1 MATRRWSTFAV
12 EAASTA
18 TRGVRSRYLVARE
31 ASESGIDEDLR
42 RGRRRKISLAEEEGP
57 ARSPRNLAGG
67 ARRAIPNLGNAARVL
82 AFLCAAAAAAPA
94 AVAPERTC
102 AVHESP
108 HHVLLNT
115 PKWRGGHPLAPP
127 DVAPLHLA
135 PITTAAELLS
145 STSSSNQPS
154 VVFFCASWCTPC
166 VAAQRVV
173 DAAAAEPWGALG
185 LAFLR
190 ADGAALDSAA
200 LHNVTE
206 LPALAF
212 YDGRG
217 GNATAHLSWR
227 AAPALPEV
235 LRFVKAQLRAH
246 AAASRASREVLLAEW
261 VAGRPKAPRSSR
273 GRVASAANLLAND
286 APPIAAARR
295 QPHRRRQSHAPR
307 RRAVRS
313 RSALQLLDWVAGKPE
328 QAASRAAEEERGEL
342 LARFPSSNSSL
353 NAVSGLTKR

>member
-1 MATRRWSTFAV
+1 MPEKFLLKKKVRESVAV
-12 EAASTA
+12 AAP
-18 TRGVRSRYLVARE
+18 
-31 ASESGIDEDLR
+31 DH
-42 RGRRRKISLAEEEGP
+42 
-57 ARSPRNLAGG
+57 SPTKAMRHS
-67 ARRAIPNLGNAARVL
+67 VL

-94 AVAPERTC
+94 TVAPERTC

-108 HHVLLNT
+108 HHVLLNS

-185 LAFLR
+185 LSFLR
-190 ADGAALDSAA
+190 ADGAALDAAA

-227 AAPALPEV
+227 AAPVLPEV

-286 APPIAAARR
+286 ALATAAADVNRTAAANRTAATARR
-295 QPHRRRQSHAPR
+295 
-307 RRAVRS
+307 RS

-328 QAASRAAEEERGEL
+328 RPRRVRRRKSAATAGALPFLELFSKRG
-342 LARFPSSNSSL
+342 
-353 NAVSGLTKR
+353 

>member
-1 MATRRWSTFAV
+1 MRR
-12 EAASTA
+12 
-18 TRGVRSRYLVARE
+18 
-31 ASESGIDEDLR
+31 
-42 RGRRRKISLAEEEGP
+42 
-57 ARSPRNLAGG
+57 
-67 ARRAIPNLGNAARVL
+67 RVL

-166 VAAQRVV
+166 AAAQRVV

-185 LAFLR
+185 LSFLR
-190 ADGAALDSAA
+190 ADGAALDAAA

-273 GRVASAANLLAND
+273 GRIASAANLLANN
-286 APPIAAARR
+286 APPTAAADANRTAANRTAAAATARR
-295 QPHRRRQSHAPR
+295 
-307 RRAVRS
+307 RS

-328 QAASRAAEEERGEL
+328 RPRRARRRKSAASAGALPFLEL
-342 LARFPSSNSSL
+342 FS
-353 NAVSGLTKR
+353 KRS